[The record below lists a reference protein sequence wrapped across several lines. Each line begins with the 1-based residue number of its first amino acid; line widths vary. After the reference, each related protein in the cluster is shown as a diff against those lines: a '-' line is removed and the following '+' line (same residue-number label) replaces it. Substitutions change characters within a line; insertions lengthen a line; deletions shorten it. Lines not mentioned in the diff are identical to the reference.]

1 MDNIVE
7 EIIKTQEKYLSSKEK
22 RYLKSNSQFFTP
34 VDTAYKMIST
44 IDFKRFLD
52 KESLNIL
59 EPSAGCGILIA
70 TLLEYIIKKC
80 KNIKKIHICAF
91 ELNEELYNILI
102 ENLNTIKKDFE
113 GNHNIIISFNVTN
126 GNFITKNRENWLN
139 KKAVYDIIISNPP
152 YKKINKASEEGIV
165 MSDIVYG
172 QPNIYTLFI
181 AMSLSM
187 LNFNGIYTVLSPR
200 NYLNGIYT
208 SKIREYIFNDF
219 HINHIHSFEKRN
231 MFKSVNQ
238 EVVIT
243 TFSRK
248 IANNKVRISYNG
260 YKSFSTNINDLILK
274 NNNLTLII
282 PKTKNEIRLLKSF
295 KKLKYSLKDLGFKIN
310 VGPVVQ
316 FRNTEYIKRD
326 MKKTGYA
333 PLLIGKDIQTENK
346 IQYYSRQN
354 DLNRD
359 THNKSI
365 NLNNRHL
372 IKNSNYLLI
381 RKVVA
386 KDDSD
391 VVVSAVLQKDYFN
404 SDLLGID
411 NNLLYIKSLNDEL
424 NLEEC
429 YGLYCFINS
438 RQFKDFYFL
447 INGTHTI
454 NVNDFE
460 NIKFTKLDIIQLMGN
475 ELILDKD
482 YSEQNCSNLV
492 EKYVGINQINN

>member
-1 MDNIVE
+1 MNNLIDL
-7 EIIKTQEKYLSSKEK
+7 IIKTQKKYLSYKEK
-22 RYLKSNSQFFTP
+22 KYLKSNSQFFTP

-44 IDFKRFLD
+44 IDFNRFSD

-70 TLLEYIIKKC
+70 TLLECIIKKC
-80 KNIKKIHICAF
+80 KNIKKIYICAF
-91 ELNEELYNILI
+91 ELNKELSNILI
-102 ENLNTIKKDFE
+102 ENLHTIKKDFE
-113 GNHNIIISFNVTN
+113 ENHNIIISFNVTN
-126 GNFITKNRENWLN
+126 GNFITENRENWLN
-139 KKAVYDIIISNPP
+139 KKAAYDIIISNPP
-152 YKKINKASEEGIV
+152 YKKINKTSEEGII

-172 QPNIYTLFI
+172 QPNLYTLFI

-187 LNFNGIYTVLSPR
+187 LNFNGTYTVLSPR

-208 SKIREYIFNDF
+208 SKIRDYIFNDF
-219 HINHIHSFEKRN
+219 QINHIHSFEKRN

-238 EVVIT
+238 EVIIT

-248 IANNKVRISYNG
+248 NDINKVQISYNG
-260 YKSFSTNINDLILK
+260 HKGFSTNVQDLILK
-274 NNNLTLII
+274 KNNSILVI
-282 PKTKNEIRLLKSF
+282 PKTKSEIKLLKAF
-295 KKLKYSLKDLGFKIN
+295 KKLNFSLKDLNLKIN

-316 FRNTEYIKRD
+316 FRNTESIRRD
-326 MKKTGYA
+326 IQKTGYA
-333 PLLIGKDIQTENK
+333 PLLIGKDIQPENI
-346 IQYYSRQN
+346 IQYYSREN
-354 DLNRD
+354 NLNRD

-365 NLNNRHL
+365 SLNNRYL

-386 KDDSD
+386 KDDTD
-391 VVVSAVLQKDYFN
+391 VVVSSVLHKSYFKC
-404 SDLLGID
+404 DLLGID
-411 NNLLYIKSLNDEL
+411 NNLLYINSLDKEL
-424 NLEEC
+424 TLEEC

-438 RQFKDFYFL
+438 KQFKDFYFL

-454 NVNDFE
+454 NVSDFE
-460 NIKFTKLDIIQLMGN
+460 NIKFPKLDIIKLMGN

-492 EKYVGINQINN
+492 EKNVGINQINN